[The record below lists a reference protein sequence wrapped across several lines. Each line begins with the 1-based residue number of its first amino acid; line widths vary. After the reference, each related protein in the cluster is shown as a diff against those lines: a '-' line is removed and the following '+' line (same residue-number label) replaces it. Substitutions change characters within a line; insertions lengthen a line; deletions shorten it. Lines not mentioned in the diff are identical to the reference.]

1 MGPEAPRA
9 MSDKVIVT
17 GIAVLNEPDPW
28 EVGMVTERLP
38 IIELYEDGV
47 EPEENADRDRGRA
60 A

>member
-1 MGPEAPRA
+1 

-38 IIELYEDGV
+38 IIELYDDGV